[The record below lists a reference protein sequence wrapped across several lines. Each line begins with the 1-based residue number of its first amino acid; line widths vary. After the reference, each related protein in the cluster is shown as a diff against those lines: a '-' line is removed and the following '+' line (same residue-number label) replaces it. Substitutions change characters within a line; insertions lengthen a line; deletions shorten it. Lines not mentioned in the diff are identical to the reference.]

1 MTDRNGQPQQ
11 QPTPRTD
18 AETLAAQI
26 LTRAAEHL
34 DTIPPLTHPVTG
46 DTLPAR
52 CMTGGYRVLA
62 MRRATDTVLDR
73 VPSKWVRTHA
83 RAAALAALPPIS
95 GSTTDYAAALREI
108 SGVAA

>member
-1 MTDRNGQPQQ
+1 MERTDQQPQQ
-11 QPTPRTD
+11 PSPRTV
-18 AETLAAQI
+18 AETLGAQI
-26 LTRAAEHL
+26 RTHAAEHL

-62 MRRATDTVLDR
+62 MRRATDAVLDR

-83 RAAALAALPPIS
+83 RAVALAALPPIS

-108 SGVAA
+108 AEVAA